1 MAEIINKGRS
11 DFCKGD
17 FRYECWEGGQLS
29 QKRESKSTGTAQKL
43 REKALNKSRNPGRY
57 SLLET
62 HSCINP
68 NMISLVLLDLNRT
81 LYLTKQAKIVPAQPE
96 ELNLSCKLH

>member
-1 MAEIINKGRS
+1 MFVKGILDMNVGR
-11 DFCKGD
+11 
-17 FRYECWEGGQLS
+17 GGQLS

-62 HSCINP
+62 HSCINL

-81 LYLTKQAKIVPAQPE
+81 LYLTKQAKIVPALPE
-96 ELNLSCKLH
+96 ELNLSFKLH